1 MYIFNTY
8 SAASGSLN
16 ASHKCEIAQQ
26 QRDGEIQVNK
36 HVNSMEELLSVKSR
50 VQIRAF
56 TIMKF
61 ASDMYSKHQGS
72 YSMTQGSCLLHILFP
87 WFVNTLCLLV
97 ACLHG
102 ITLSVQ
108 QTMLPPPPTP
118 RHTDIQIEQCHCYS
132 FCISGGSCIVHAHK
146 YSWWFWSGNLLIT
159 QKLNSIW
166 PFLSYLLFTYI
177 ASLYVLLSYHIIAIT
192 HDILWKN
199 CQSAVFCHNCW
210 SISCWWIH
218 INDTFHNQLHFFC

>member
-108 QTMLPPPPTP
+108 QTMLPPPPQPPDT
-118 RHTDIQIEQCHCYS
+118 QIYR
-132 FCISGGSCIVHAHK
+132 
-146 YSWWFWSGNLLIT
+146 
-159 QKLNSIW
+159 
-166 PFLSYLLFTYI
+166 LSSVIATHFVYLGAL
-177 ASLYVLLSYHIIAIT
+177 ALSMLTNIRDDFEVEIY
-192 HDILWKN
+192 
-199 CQSAVFCHNCW
+199 
-210 SISCWWIH
+210 
-218 INDTFHNQLHFFC
+218 